1 MVRNGRVALFGKHEG
16 GPRQRAV
23 AGIGVALGV
32 IAGLVTLLAGPW
44 YQLGWVDVGTAF
56 TMIEYGAWIGL
67 AAAVCG
73 FAVILAALVAR
84 NRTRAL
90 TGLVALV
97 FGLGAASAHLSIQH
111 RSDTAPPIHD
121 ITTDTDDVPGFVA
134 LVEAREEA
142 PNAVDHPGDEVITQQ
157 REAYPDIESR
167 RYGASMDAVFDAAEE
182 AARVMQWR
190 IEAADRDD
198 GRIEAVATTMWF
210 GFQDDVVVR
219 LREDDDA
226 VTVDVRSASRMG
238 RGDLGTNAERIREYL
253 AALDAHFD
261 GGD

>member
-1 MVRNGRVALFGKHEG
+1 MVFGKHEG

-23 AGIGVALGV
+23 AGVGVALGV
-32 IAGLVTLLAGPW
+32 VAGLVVLLAGPW
-44 YQLGWVDVGTAF
+44 YQLGWVGVGTAF

-90 TGLVALV
+90 VGLVALV
-97 FGLGAASAHLSIQH
+97 FGLGAASGHLTIQH
-111 RSDTAPPIHD
+111 RADTAPPIHD
-121 ITTDTDDVPGFVA
+121 ITTDTDDVPAFVV
-134 LVEAREEA
+134 LVDAREAA
-142 PNAVDHPGDEVITQQ
+142 PNAVEHPGEDVIAQQ
-157 REAYPDIESR
+157 REAYPDLESR
-167 RYGASMDAVFDAAEE
+167 RYNASMGAVFDAAEE

-198 GRIEAVATTMWF
+198 GRIEAVATTAWF

-219 LREDDDA
+219 LREGDDA
-226 VTVDVRSASRMG
+226 VTVDVRSASRIG
-238 RGDLGTNAERIREYL
+238 RGDLGANAERIREYL
-253 AALDAHFD
+253 AALDARFA
-261 GGD
+261 GDD